1 MRKQQLKIGD
11 KSGHNFFLRAG
22 IKKVI
27 LLKMPNFICIFGI
40 LKKFSG
46 FDPEGRNKIFIF

>member
-27 LLKMPNFICIFGI
+27 LQKMPNFIYIFGI
-40 LKKFSG
+40 LKKNFG
-46 FDPEGRNKIFIF
+46 V